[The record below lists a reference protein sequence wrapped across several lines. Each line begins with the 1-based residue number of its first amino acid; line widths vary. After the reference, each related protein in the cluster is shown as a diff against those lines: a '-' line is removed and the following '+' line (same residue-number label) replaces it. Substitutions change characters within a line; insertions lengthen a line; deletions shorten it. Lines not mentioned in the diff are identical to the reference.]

1 MDHHCPWINNCIGQ
15 NNQRYFLLFLFHSFC
30 YTFFIMI
37 LTLPILLFDK
47 KFKNN
52 FTSEVSISK
61 DNINITE
68 IKYISILSIVSLI
81 IEIFFPG
88 GIGT

>member
-1 MDHHCPWINNCIGQ
+1 
-15 NNQRYFLLFLFHSFC
+15 
-30 YTFFIMI
+30 MI
-37 LTLPILLFDK
+37 LTLPILIFDN
-47 KFKNN
+47 KFKDN

-81 IEIFFPG
+81 IEIFFLFK
-88 GIGT
+88 IF